1 MPSDFS
7 RESHDRRAFLALLG
21 ASGTAALV
29 THPLKALA
37 QATDFAPPTG
47 DSNLPFASA
56 LEAASAIL
64 KREIS
69 SVELTSEI
77 LNRIDRFNPDIN
89 AIVTLTRE
97 AAMKRA
103 RQADQAL
110 ARGEVW
116 GPFHGVPVTIKD
128 TYETRGVRTTAGAPQ
143 YVDHVPT
150 EDATVVARV
159 RASGAVI
166 LGKTN
171 TPTMAMD
178 VQTYNE
184 VFGQTNNPWDLA
196 RTCGGSTGGGAAA
209 LAAGL
214 SFLSMG
220 SDIGGS
226 IRTPSNFC
234 GVYGHKPTLNLVS
247 RKGHIPPPLDQRPA
261 PPANLAVTGPL
272 ARSAADLRTA
282 LQVVGGPD
290 EPESIA
296 YRWTLP
302 PARKT
307 SISQYKIGYVLND
320 PLCPVL
326 PEVQAVHDRAVDALA
341 QAGATLVEGW
351 PADVDPNDQFL
362 NYFYLL
368 MAATGQEVPPDQL
381 ESLRKSGALGDSL
394 LNIRSKAWSDPHFAF
409 REAER
414 KRIAARDAWQTY
426 FRDYDAFLM
435 PVTFTP
441 AFPHD
446 HSRIEFRMIDT
457 PQGKRSYL
465 DMFFWISFA
474 TMTGLPATSAPVGR
488 TESGLPVGL
497 QIMGPYLEDATPID
511 IAERL
516 AGLIGGFAAPPGY
529 ESPAVAT

>member
-1 MPSDFS
+1 MPNNPI
-7 RESHDRRAFLALLG
+7 RHAHDRRAFLAMLG
-21 ASGTAALV
+21 ATGAAAL
-29 THPLKALA
+29 TAHPLKAFA
-37 QATDFAPPTG
+37 QTHAFAPATG
-47 DSNLPFASA
+47 SPGLPFASA
-56 LEAASAIL
+56 LEAATAIL

-77 LNRIDRFNPDIN
+77 LNRIDRFNPEIN

-128 TYETRGVRTTAGAPQ
+128 TYETKGVRTTAGAPQ
-143 YVDHVPT
+143 YAEHIPD

-171 TPTMAMD
+171 TPEMAMD
-178 VQTYNE
+178 VQTYND
-184 VFGQTNNPWDLA
+184 VFGQTNNPWDLE
-196 RTCGGSTGGGAAA
+196 RTSGGSTGGGAAA
-209 LAAGL
+209 LASGL
-214 SFLSMG
+214 SFLSLG

-261 PPANLAVTGPL
+261 PPANLAVAGPL

-282 LQVVGGPD
+282 LQVIGGPD

-307 SISQYKIGYVLND
+307 SIAQYKIGYMLDD

-326 PEVQAVHDRAVDALA
+326 PEVQAVHAAAIEALRH
-341 QAGATLVEGW
+341 AGATLVEGW
-351 PADVDPNDQFL
+351 PEGVQPNEQFL

-368 MAATGQEVPPDQL
+368 MAATGQQVPPDQL
-381 ESLRKSGALGDSL
+381 ENLRKSGALGDSL
-394 LNIRSKAWSDPHFAF
+394 LNVRSKAWSDPHFAF

-414 KRIAARDAWQTY
+414 KRMAARHAWQAY
-426 FRDYDAFLM
+426 FREYDAFLM

-457 PQGKRSYL
+457 PLGKRSYL
-465 DMFFWISFA
+465 DLFFWISFA
-474 TMTGLPATSAPVGR
+474 TVTGLPATSAPVGL
-488 TESGLPVGL
+488 TENGLPVGL
-497 QIMGPYLEDATPID
+497 QIMGPYLEDATPLD
-511 IAERL
+511 IAERM
-516 AGLIGGFAAPPGY
+516 AGLIGGFAPPTGY